1 MLDEFKLFCDDE
13 RANDIE
19 FTLFDDISLMGG
31 PDGVLPSLADKASA
45 SLLDDT
51 HDVSWISAND
61 VSGISMRNL
70 SDVGE
75 HLRWFMGLTL
85 YCMYTTF
92 AFAKQYF

>member
-1 MLDEFKLFCDDE
+1 MIAGYIVHHTAFDAVDEFKLFCDDE

-51 HDVSWISAND
+51 HDVS
-61 VSGISMRNL
+61 
-70 SDVGE
+70 
-75 HLRWFMGLTL
+75 
-85 YCMYTTF
+85 
-92 AFAKQYF
+92 